1 MKLLKASI
9 FFIALAFF
17 IWIIAQS
24 GPILIWHQVV
34 SLNWKILVVILA
46 YLIIYYFDTMGW
58 RWSFRN
64 ETKLPNLWRFF
75 LARQAGEAL
84 NYTTP
89 TAYIGGEPIK
99 ALVLKKR
106 YGVNIIDGLSSVVIA
121 KTSLFLSK
129 VVFLLIGI
137 ILAIR
142 LFEFKGIMATGI
154 LWTFIGILG
163 LLVFFVFLQKKGL
176 FKLGLKL
183 ARKLKLSEMFED
195 KKDHLEELDE
205 TIAEFYLKE
214 KFRFFGSFV
223 FHLLGWFAGLIEVYI
238 VLYFLGVP
246 VDWSRALVI
255 EVFFKTAN
263 SAFFFVPAALGVQ
276 EGAGF
281 AVLTALGFS
290 GAVGVA
296 LSVVKRIRE
305 IAWAGFGLFIFATS
319 RGSKN

>member
-1 MKLLKASI
+1 MKLLKTSI
-9 FFIALAFF
+9 FFIALVIF
-17 IWIIAQS
+17 IWIIAKT
-24 GPILIWHQVV
+24 GPLLIWNQIA
-34 SLNWKILVVILA
+34 SLNWRILIVILA
-46 YLIIYYFDTMGW
+46 YLIIYFFDTMGW
-58 RWSFRN
+58 RWAFRKKI
-64 ETKLPNLWRFF
+64 KLPGLWRFF

-129 VVFLLIGI
+129 VVFLLVGI
-137 ILAIR
+137 ILA
-142 LFEFKGIMATGI
+142 LKFFKFKSVVASGI
-154 LWTFIGILG
+154 LWTFIGVLG
-163 LLVFFVFLQKKGL
+163 LLVFFILLQRKGL
-176 FKLGLKL
+176 FMLGLKM
-183 ARKLKLSEMFED
+183 ARKFKLSEMFED
-195 KKDHLEELDE
+195 KVAHLNEVDE
-205 TIAEFYLKE
+205 AIKYFYLKE
-214 KFRFFGSFV
+214 KTRFFGSFL

-238 VLYFLGVP
+238 ILYFLGIP
-246 VDWSRALVI
+246 VDWVKALVI

-276 EGAGF
+276 EGAGY
-281 AVLTALGFS
+281 AVLAAFGFD

-296 LSVVKRIRE
+296 LSIVKRIRE

-319 RGSKN
+319 PK